1 MKKEQDNNNIDY
13 NKTYRKVM
21 EQLNKKQN
29 NQNFNAIRYPE
40 IKNEVQTI
48 NQKCEYCLFNDINIT
63 LTENDLNKYFLMK
76 ITGKTK
82 VAKLCEFYI
91 SKNEF
96 AFVLSDGVV
105 YITDEKGK
113 TTWNDIF
120 VVRKLEHFPNIDL
133 TENTKYGDIFITK
146 NGQKLKYVYK
156 LSALNNIEFIYV
168 FTDDNKM
175 YNFNRYGE
183 YEAYNNGINLYVKYE
198 EENNTNNNN
207 LLDIAT
213 DIIKQSNDNFK
224 DLMKQFNENE
234 QPLDYKQNKNINI
247 TNNNDYNKKYNHT
260 QYKETTEE
268 KRKKQQEQEFEFYK
282 EQARKICLEKNIKTT
297 DKELETFA
305 ALFCAKNSKE
315 IPMDLTKYQQQTKH
329 IHELI
334 DKLDNEYNGD
344 IRDKVLIKNEETA
357 VDIISEFP
365 LKMDSIYI
373 NEEDLSIIY
382 VKSISP
388 SKITKE
394 FEILTDTYMFNNE
407 EEYVLYKNEYYTY
420 DFSDLCKNYT
430 IEQLKLYREI
440 SKEEV
445 NNVINNI
452 KIMHDNINEIKKQ
465 FKNLLKNLIFIN
477 KNY

>member
-13 NKTYRKVM
+13 NKIYNKVM
-21 EQLNKKQN
+21 GQLNEKK
-29 NQNFNAIRYPE
+29 
-40 IKNEVQTI
+40 EVQTI

-82 VAKLCEFYI
+82 VAKLCEFNT

-105 YITDEKGK
+105 YFTDEKGK

-175 YNFNRYGE
+175 YQFNRYGE

-198 EENNTNNNN
+198 ENNTNNN

-213 DIIKQSNDNFK
+213 DIIKQANDNFN
-224 DLMKQFNENE
+224 DLMKEFNEDAL
-234 QPLDYKQNKNINI
+234 PLVDNKQNTNI
-247 TNNNDYNKKYNHT
+247 TNNNNYNKKYNHI
-260 QYKETTEE
+260 QYKETPEE
-268 KRKKQQEQEFEFYK
+268 KVEHIKQ
-282 EQARKICLEKNIKTT
+282 I
-297 DKELETFA
+297 
-305 ALFCAKNSKE
+305 
-315 IPMDLTKYQQQTKH
+315 
-329 IHELI
+329 I

-344 IRDKVLIKNEETA
+344 IRDKVTIKNESTP
-357 VDIISEFP
+357 IIELFIGDFP
-365 LKMDSIYI
+365 IKTDSIYI

-382 VKSISP
+382 VKSIRP
-388 SKITKE
+388 LKTTQE
-394 FEILTDTYMFNNE
+394 VEILADTYMFNDN
-407 EEYVLYKNEYYTY
+407 EEYVLYKNEYYNY
-420 DFSDLCKNYT
+420 DFSDLSKKYT

-440 SKEEV
+440 SQEEV
-445 NNVINNI
+445 NNVVNNI
-452 KIMHDNINEIKKQ
+452 KIMKDNINEIKRQ